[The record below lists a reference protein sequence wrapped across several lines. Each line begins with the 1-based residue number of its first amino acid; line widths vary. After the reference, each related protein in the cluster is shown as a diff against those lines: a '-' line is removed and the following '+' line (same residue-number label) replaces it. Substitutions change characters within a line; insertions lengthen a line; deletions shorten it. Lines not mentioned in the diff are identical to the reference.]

1 MRWLAHLWLRIRG
14 WKFEGTFPAT
24 RRFVVIGAP
33 HTSNYDFI
41 VFLAVL
47 WHFRLKVS
55 YLGKDTLFRWPL
67 GILMRKLGGIPVSRD
82 RPEGVVEAAVAAFT
96 GSESLI
102 LVVAPESTRTHLPYW
117 RSGFYRIAAAA
128 DVAILPAFVDIAGK
142 RAGIGNPISPTG
154 DMRDD
159 MDRIRDYYASVI
171 TLPPDGMGPIRLR
184 GEGETTDS

>member
-1 MRWLAHLWLRIRG
+1 MRG

-96 GSESLI
+96 GTGSLI
-102 LVVAPESTRTHLPYW
+102 LVVAPESTRRHQPYW
-117 RSGFYRIAAAA
+117 RSGFYRIAVVA
-128 DVAILPAFVDIAGK
+128 DVAILPAFVDIDGK

-154 DMRDD
+154 DMGYD

-171 TLPPDGMGPIRLR
+171 SLPPDEMGPIRLR
-184 GEGETTDS
+184 GEDETTDS